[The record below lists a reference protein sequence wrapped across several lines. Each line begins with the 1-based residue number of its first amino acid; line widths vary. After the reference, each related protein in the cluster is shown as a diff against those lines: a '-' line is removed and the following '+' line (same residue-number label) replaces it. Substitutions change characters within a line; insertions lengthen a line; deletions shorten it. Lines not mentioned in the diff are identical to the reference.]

1 MREQSSRK
9 IQRKRQFLVMRKR
22 GYTKVVE
29 FGLGTEIWLHTNR
42 HQWEEAL
49 GQALSLGKLGRV
61 SSIKAEIM
69 LLMKALPFSIL
80 SHPLLTL
87 LILLKYE
94 AI

>member
-1 MREQSSRK
+1 M
-9 IQRKRQFLVMRKR
+9 
-22 GYTKVVE
+22 VE

-49 GQALSLGKLGRV
+49 GQALSLGKSGRV
-61 SSIKAEIM
+61 SSFAVAAIKAEIM